1 MLGKTSLQGI
11 LIPVF
16 IVLISFGFK
25 GGEACDSSR
34 CCCVDSATI
43 TQSGNVVTI
52 QVRVFGSCPGSTT
65 FSVTCIA
72 YGNTLCFDN
81 LLNPSLGIYK
91 SGKIVYYGL
100 DFDSDICDARLKC
113 QSGSCATSSAGWAG
127 EYTKTTDTATFR
139 CDPKLCC
146 CATSAVASASVSGVT
161 LAITPTANATG
172 CPNQGQNFNENCVI
186 LGDLYMAC
194 GDFVNSGNIDS
205 SFLIKKKGDS
215 DSTNYVFE
223 SNDVCNAV
231 FECTSSGCMSGR
243 DFVGQYRVD
252 STGGAAQSF
261 SAMSKFVITA
271 GLFLSTVWLP
281 Y

>member
-1 MLGKTSLQGI
+1 MLGKTSLQGT

-16 IVLISFGFK
+16 VVLIFGGSK
-25 GGEACDSSR
+25 RGEACDSSR
-34 CCCVDSATI
+34 CCCVDSATV
-43 TQSGNVVTI
+43 TQSGNVLTI
-52 QVRVFGSCPGSTT
+52 QVRVSGSCSGSTT
-65 FSVTCIA
+65 LSTTCNTF
-72 YGNTLCFDN
+72 GNSLCFDDF
-81 LLNPSLGIYK
+81 LNPSMGVYK
-91 SGKIVYYGL
+91 SGKIAYYGL

-146 CATSAVASASVSGVT
+146 CATSAVASANASGVT
-161 LAITPTANATG
+161 LAITPLASATG
-172 CPNQGQNFNENCVI
+172 CPNKGRSFNENCLV

-194 GDFVNSGNIDS
+194 GDIADSGNIGS
-205 SFLIKKKGDS
+205 SFLIKKKSVS

-223 SNDVCNAV
+223 SNDACNAV
-231 FECTSSGCMSGR
+231 FDCTSSDCTSGG
-243 DFVGQYRVD
+243 DFVGQYQVD
-252 STGGAAQSF
+252 STGGAAQSS